1 MGETG
6 GGISEGQVAA
16 LDRAFEGWIAAQQA
30 AIETVRT
37 AERVPR
43 TPTDVAEG
51 YRWVT
56 RLASLAQ
63 EWFIEKAD
71 PLHPQLFV
79 SQNEYRKL
87 LVDNPDVRYRFAAID
102 DAHTYRLHGRR
113 GEAAYVGFTFGTP
126 VGKGAVG
133 GRTGTTVQAH
143 LDQFELGPDGEF
155 EILIAPAADLPDPR
169 PANCIEL
176 EPGTGQLAVRETFFD
191 RDHDAPA
198 ELTLELVGD
207 VPPPV
212 LAVDDLVPQ
221 LEFAGLFVQFVAAT
235 AVSMWHDTEDNVNT
249 FGGTAGSQHVAAQE
263 SEIRSHSNAEMTYHG
278 GRFVLAEGEALEVT
292 VHDPPTEFLYWGLTV
307 TSAWMESYDY
317 RYAPTHLNNRSAV
330 RSADGSWRLVLSP
343 TDPGT
348 GNWIDLG
355 GRREGYMLVRWVLAD
370 DPPHPTCRVVPLAE
384 LGRRP

>member
-1 MGETG
+1 MSDSTAG
-6 GGISEGQVAA
+6 GAGGDVDTTA
-16 LDRAFEGWIAAQQA
+16 LDAAFEGWIEAQRAALA
-30 AIETVRT
+30 TVRT

-87 LVDNPDVRYRFAAID
+87 LVDNPDVWYRFAALD
-102 DAHTYRLHGRR
+102 DRHTYRLHGYR
-113 GEAAYVGFTFGTP
+113 GEAAYVGLTFGTP

-143 LDQFELGPDGEF
+143 LDQFELGPDGSVDVLLVPEGQ
-155 EILIAPAADLPDPR
+155 APEPR
-169 PANCIEL
+169 PANCVEL
-176 EPGTGQLAVRETFFD
+176 PPGTGQLAVRETYFD
-191 RDHDAPA
+191 RDHDRPA
-198 ELTLELVGD
+198 DLVLELVGD

-212 LAVDDLVPQ
+212 LHPGDLVPQ

-249 FGGTAGSQHVAAQE
+249 FGGTAGSAHVQAQD

-278 GRFVLAEGEALEVT
+278 GRFVLAEGEALEIT
-292 VHDPPTEFLYWGLTV
+292 VHDPPGDFVYWGLTV

-317 RYAPTHLNNRSAV
+317 RYAPTHLNNRSAA
-330 RSADGSWRLVLSP
+330 RQADGSWRLVLAP

-348 GNWIDLG
+348 PNWIDLG

-370 DPPHPTCRVVPLAE
+370 DPPHPTCRVIPLAAA
-384 LGRRP
+384 G